1 MSQLNPESIA
11 SRFTEHYGL
20 QLIGSLGKEADG
32 YEYVEF
38 LPAEVHRNES
48 FRIRITIGWRS
59 LDGEFVPGAYAAPI
73 IREMGLASLEKKS
86 VFSGLIGRL
95 REDNATIQMTVN
107 RKPVDPLEPSEWPA
121 QWNSLSIAFR
131 KSPLAVNTEDTSD
144 TENAVLQWGGRFL
157 AAILALAPLE
167 EIETEE
173 HSNPEGLP
181 EGAKIR
187 VEVNRYER
195 SRFNRAACIEILG
208 DSCKA
213 CGLNF
218 RDVYGEIGDGYIHV
232 HHITPVSEIGKN
244 YKVDPSKDLV
254 PLCPNCHA
262 MVHRKNPPMTI
273 PELKKHLVRQ
283 IGSR

>member
-11 SRFTEHYGL
+11 ARFTEHYGL
-20 QLIGSLGKEADG
+20 QLTGSLGKEADG
-32 YEYVEF
+32 NEYVEF
-38 LPAEVHRNES
+38 LPAGVHKSEGFS
-48 FRIRITIGWRS
+48 IKLTIGWRS
-59 LDGEFVPGAYAAPI
+59 LEGKLVPGAYAASLI
-73 IREMGLASLEKKS
+73 QEMGLAPLEKKS

-95 REDNATIQMTVN
+95 RQENATIQMSVN
-107 RKPVDPLEPSEWPA
+107 RKPVDPLDPSEWPA
-121 QWNSLSIAFR
+121 QWNSLSIDFR
-131 KSPLAVNTEDTSD
+131 KSPLAVNTEDIND

-157 AAILALAPLE
+157 AAVLALAPLE

-181 EGAKIR
+181 EGAKTR

-195 SRFNRAACIEILG
+195 NRFNRAACIEILG
-208 DSCKA
+208 ASCKA

-232 HHITPVSEIGKN
+232 HHITPVSELGEN
-244 YKVDPSKDLV
+244 YKVDPSRDLV

-262 MVHRKNPPMTI
+262 MVHRKNPPLTI
-273 PELKKHLVRQ
+273 QELKKHLVRQ